1 MDTTNSLTTL
11 THMMTQFGLP
21 LAEQELIEQLI
32 DGASWAAN
40 SYTNRKLKS
49 RALTEYYD
57 GDDSNLLVLNQ
68 RPVTAVA
75 SVYVDSAWEWGSD
88 TLVDSDDYQVYEDE
102 GLVRFVGTVLPSGAR
117 VVKVTYTA
125 GYATIPYD
133 VERAVQDL
141 AFYWYKQR
149 TDKGIGVLSRSTE
162 GRTVSYAQ
170 EIPQQIKDVFD
181 VYRKVWVL

>member
-21 LAEQELIEQLI
+21 LSEQEQIEELI

-49 RALTEYYD
+49 RTLTEYYD
-57 GDDSNLLVLNQ
+57 GDSSNRLVLNQ
-68 RPVTAVA
+68 RPVS
-75 SVYVDSAWEWGSD
+75 SVTSIYIDTGWEWGAD
-88 TLVDSDDYQVYEDE
+88 TLVDSTDYQVYEDE
-102 GLVRFVGTVLPSGAR
+102 GLVLFVGTILPVGAR
-117 VVKVTYTA
+117 VVKVTYVA
-125 GYATIPYD
+125 GYTTVPYD
-133 VERAVQDL
+133 MERAVQDL

-162 GRTVSYAQ
+162 GRTVTYNQ
-170 EIPQQIKDVFD
+170 EVPQQIKDVFD